1 MTDLQIDP
9 RRHLNING
17 SYNIRDLGGYKTL
30 DGKVTRWKSFLRSD
44 DLHLLPPSSQST
56 LLEYGLTTI
65 VDLRRPD
72 ELKEKPNV
80 FKNSPQVKYQNYDL
94 AGDTENPTYPSEI
107 SNTSTS
113 FTRVNFSLYYH
124 WIDHRQG
131 EICSILSTLASPDVR
146 TGLFHCA
153 AGKDR
158 TGMIAAILLG
168 IARVPIETIIE
179 DYGLTARFLF
189 EADRSKRIESGEDV
203 SNYTWQDYRRLD
215 CPPNEMLKVLQY
227 IQTKYG
233 GFEKYSRTIGLND
246 KQIKDLRN
254 HLVE

>member
-9 RRHLNING
+9 KRHLNING

-30 DGKVTRWKSFLRSD
+30 DGKFTSWKSFLRSD
-44 DLHLLPPSSQST
+44 DLHRLPPSSQSA

-72 ELKEKPNV
+72 ELKAKPNV
-80 FKNSPQVKYQNYDL
+80 FKNSTQVKYQNYDL
-94 AGDTENPTYPSEI
+94 AGDIENPTYPSEI
-107 SNTSTS
+107 SNTHTNT
-113 FTRVNFSLYYH
+113 TRVNFSMYYH

-131 EICSILSTLASPDVR
+131 EICSILSTLASPNIR

-158 TGMIAAILLG
+158 TGMIAALLLG
-168 IARVPIETIIE
+168 IARVPIETITE

-189 EADRSKRIESGEDV
+189 EADRKQRIESGEDV
-203 SNYTWQDYRRLD
+203 RNYTWQDYQRLY
-215 CPPNEMLKVLQY
+215 CPPDEMLNVLQY
-227 IQTKYG
+227 IQHKYD
-233 GFEKYSRTIGLND
+233 GFEKYSQTIGLND
-246 KQIKDLRN
+246 KQIKNLRD